1 MRGHF
6 LDWYFFEEI
15 PGVFADF
22 HGDSEGTFF
31 RDPSLHLENDMSAR
45 LDMRVRGSFSA
56 TVTRTIR
63 CEIRDRN
70 WTGKEN
76 GQFPYE

>member
-22 HGDSEGTFF
+22 QTVYEGVKKIPKIPGHFAFF
-31 RDPSLHLENDMSAR
+31 
-45 LDMRVRGSFSA
+45 
-56 TVTRTIR
+56 
-63 CEIRDRN
+63 
-70 WTGKEN
+70 K
-76 GQFPYE
+76 

>member
-22 HGDSEGTFF
+22 QTVYEGTF
-31 RDPSLHLENDMSAR
+31 
-45 LDMRVRGSFSA
+45 
-56 TVTRTIR
+56 
-63 CEIRDRN
+63 
-70 WTGKEN
+70 
-76 GQFPYE
+76 